1 MIKHSFKMVR
11 TLYLIR
17 HGEAEES
24 VPGLKDFDR
33 QLTPLGQRNASRMG
47 KLMSDYDIT
56 PDLMVSSTASR
67 ASATAELISE
77 QIKLS
82 ANKLEYLDD
91 LYGASVRSLFSYVSN
106 LHVEYKTVA
115 IVGHNPVLI
124 YLGEY
129 LTKKAIGKLV
139 PCGILQIGFDLN
151 GWSEVAEGNGMLM
164 NYYAPETFTDE

>member
-1 MIKHSFKMVR
+1 MVR

-17 HGEAEES
+17 HGEAEEAVS
-24 VPGLKDFDR
+24 GLKDFER

-47 KLMSDYDIT
+47 KLLNDYDIN
-56 PDLMVSSTASR
+56 PDLMVSSTAYR

-77 QIKLS
+77 RLKLS

-91 LYGASVRSLFSYVSN
+91 IYSASVRSLFNYVCD
-106 LHVEYKTVA
+106 LDVEYKTVI

-139 PCGILQIGFDLN
+139 PCGVLQIGFDLDS
-151 GWSEVAEGNGMLM
+151 WSEVSEGNGTLM